1 MNFQKLVLS
10 QIWQPA
16 LGRPKAGLQFGKFGF
31 ENSKKQFFP
40 KNKDGLCK
48 ICSDHVVWNVIF
60 ALTLYWLPSESI
72 FGFQNQNPNF
82 AQTGLRPVGA
92 ESRLLAKLQNSI
104 LKQEIGFSTPK
115 LREK

>member
-1 MNFQKLVLS
+1 MSFFDC
-10 QIWQPA
+10 
-16 LGRPKAGLQFGKFGF
+16 RPKSGLQFVKFGF
-31 ENSKKQFFP
+31 ENSKNAFFQ
-40 KNKDGLCK
+40 K
-48 ICSDHVVWNVIF
+48 IKMVYARS
-60 ALTLYWLPSESI
+60 ALTMLFGMLFCFNFVLVTFRSI

-82 AQTGLRPVGA
+82 AQTSLRPVGA